1 MIKQQL
7 FTFLQNKFN
16 NNPYKIYF
24 SEKVK
29 QRTQL
34 LHSHGEMAVIDIPF
48 LTNPSKKKYLV
59 QPSTN
64 NSLYTFFYSGNDQV
78 HLYLS
83 NPAIHLSKNELD
95 ELYILFSV
103 VGLEN
108 KISAK
113 EIELTSMIES
123 TLSITASLELDEV
136 LDKIVSHALS
146 VIPAADAGFVQ
157 LANDRTQELTVRSA
171 IGFNK
176 KLKAIRVKFGES
188 ITGRVYKDGNPVIY
202 FSKSEIY
209 EGMETLSMSNFTNI
223 RGASDHS
230 KLKSLISV
238 PLKLDNQPIGVMTVH
253 QYEAEG
259 KLTEDNL
266 RLLEGF
272 GAQAAIAIQNARLYQ
287 EKNEQLEEI
296 IELTKRLEEK
306 NSLLLRRAEIHE
318 NLTRLSLQN
327 KSVEYI
333 IRELNRM
340 MSSEVF
346 FFDNLDSEL
355 FPKKTVHYPYLSNDE
370 FAEILRYKTKPF
382 FIDINDEKEMKY
394 YVYPILTDRVSLG
407 CFIIPFLK
415 PISPQDKM
423 TIEQASYVLAL
434 ELTKQKTQAEVYY
447 KKTKEIFNDLL
458 NNKEPLV
465 MEEIG
470 EALGLNT
477 NSFFSVLLLEI
488 VSYTDLQI
496 LEAVIHRL
504 ISRIKRRIPEKGTL
518 VYGFHNKVTI
528 LFSTNHPNE
537 IDEVGTML
545 DSLLLKW
552 GNQEN
557 IPLYAG
563 LSSSYKGIH
572 AISKCYDEAK
582 KALAYII
589 NRHKTGI
596 MNYKKMGIN
605 RLFLAQ
611 PSPEI
616 EQFANDILA
625 PLRSEKAQNNDLE
638 KTLFTYVRLN
648 KSIVETSER
657 LHVHKN
663 TLYHRIKRIEELL
676 QLDFND
682 PDDYLQILLAC
693 HLYENFPKNE

>member
-7 FTFLQNKFN
+7 FTLLQNKFN
-16 NNPYKIYF
+16 HISFKLYYF
-24 SEKVK
+24 KK
-29 QRTQL
+29 TNQRAQL
-34 LHSHGEMAVIDIPF
+34 LYSHGDMTDIDIP
-48 LTNPSKKKYLV
+48 LLAYHSVKKYHV

-64 NSLYTFFYSGNDQV
+64 HILYTFFYSENDQV
-78 HLYLS
+78 HFQLS
-83 NPAIHLSKNELD
+83 NSAIHLSRFELD

-108 KISAK
+108 KICAK

-123 TLSITASLELDEV
+123 TLSITASLKLDEV
-136 LDKIVSHALS
+136 LDKIVNQALS
-146 VIPAADAGFVQ
+146 VIPAADAGYVQ
-157 LANDRTQELTVRSA
+157 LANDRTKDLTVKSA
-171 IGFNK
+171 IGFNN
-176 KLKAIRVKFGES
+176 KLQAIRVKFGES
-188 ITGRVYKDGNPVIY
+188 ITGRVYRDGNPVIY
-202 FSKSEIY
+202 YSKSEIY
-209 EGMETLSMSNFTNI
+209 EGMETLSKRNFTNI
-223 RGASDHS
+223 QNASDHS
-230 KLKSLISV
+230 KLRSLISV
-238 PLKLDNQPIGVMTVH
+238 PLKLDNEPIGVMTVH

-259 KLTEDNL
+259 KLTEDDL

-287 EKNEQLEEI
+287 EKNAQLEEI
-296 IELTKRLEEK
+296 TELTKRLEEK
-306 NSLLLRRAEIHE
+306 NRLLLRRAEIHE

-340 MSSEVF
+340 MGSEVF

-355 FPKKTVHYPYLSNDE
+355 FPKKTIHYPYLSNDE
-370 FAEILRYKTKPF
+370 FAEILRSKTKPF
-382 FIDINDEKEMKY
+382 YIDINDEKEMKY

-415 PISPQDKM
+415 PISSQDKM
-423 TIEQASYVLAL
+423 TIEQASSVLAL

-447 KKTKEIFNDLL
+447 KKTKEVFNDLL
-458 NNKEPLV
+458 NNKDSVVL
-465 MEEIG
+465 EEIG

-477 NSFFSVLLLEI
+477 NSYFSVLLLEI

-518 VYGFHNKVTI
+518 IYGFHNKVTI
-528 LFSTNHPNE
+528 LFSTNHPSE
-537 IDEVGTML
+537 LDELASMF

-563 LSSSYKGIH
+563 LSSSYKGMH

-582 KALAYII
+582 KSLAFLIT
-589 NRHKTGI
+589 RHKTGV

-625 PLRSEKAQNNDLE
+625 PLRSERAQSNDLE
-638 KTLFTYVRLN
+638 KTLFTYIRLN
-648 KSIVETSER
+648 KSIIETSER

-663 TLYHRIKRIEELL
+663 TLYHRIKKIEELL

-693 HLYENFPKNE
+693 HLHENFSNNE